1 MNRYINYTLT
11 HIIAS
16 LAYKAY
22 KMQICVQSI
31 RKQYKV
37 KGIQKYKYYKRS
49 IKETSHQLTLELW
62 WISHRINRSTRQG
75 N

>member
-22 KMQICVQSI
+22 KNANMCTKYTKTVQSK
-31 RKQYKV
+31 RYTK
-37 KGIQKYKYYKRS
+37 IQ
-49 IKETSHQLTLELW
+49 IL
-62 WISHRINRSTRQG
+62 
-75 N
+75 